1 MRSLAFLSP
10 FTDHNDYPFITLQ
23 LVNSAPFH
31 MPHSCKRYPF
41 KAEPPYVGHCR
52 KYPLGGG
59 GRGQRKTTT
68 KKFHFNDNTLT
79 SIASHADV
87 LRGSSRVPAWRTRDE
102 TLRTSAWEAIRS
114 TDSVSTCLHNT
125 VKSLNGLLAWFVL
138 GVKLTFSTFAW
149 LCI

>member
-1 MRSLAFLSP
+1 MKFFFHGHKMRSLAFLSP

-52 KYPLGGG
+52 KYPLGEG

-68 KKFHFNDNTLT
+68 KKFHFNDNALT

-114 TDSVSTCLHNT
+114 TDSVSTCLHNP
-125 VKSLNGLLAWFVL
+125 VKWALSVVCL
-138 GVKLTFSTFAW
+138 GS
-149 LCI
+149 